1 MIRTKILCRK
11 AGSKFRIS
19 IVQWR
24 HYYYYT
30 ELTAVCISIHA
41 STSLQ
46 NKLILYVL
54 EFIRVV
60 LRAFPYTID
69 TSSVALRNRSRAL
82 HRMDSGPVV
91 QDTA

>member
-1 MIRTKILCRK
+1 MIQTKILCRK

-30 ELTAVCISIHA
+30 ELTALCISIHA

-46 NKLILYVL
+46 MLYVL